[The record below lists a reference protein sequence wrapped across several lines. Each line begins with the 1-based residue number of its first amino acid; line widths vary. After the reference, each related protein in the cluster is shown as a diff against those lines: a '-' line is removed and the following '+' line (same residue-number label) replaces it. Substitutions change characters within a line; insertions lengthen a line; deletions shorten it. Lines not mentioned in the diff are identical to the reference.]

1 VRITRV
7 SRFAEGKLLMKPWSW
22 IARRAAL
29 AASLAAVLAAC
40 STPSSAPS
48 APVAKT
54 PVAVRLLAF
63 NDFHGN
69 LEKTSLSLNLPDPA
83 DPTKTVRVAT
93 GGAAFLAGKLAEL
106 KTGNPNTVILSS
118 GDMIGGSPLVS
129 AFFRDE
135 PTIEIMNAMG
145 VDFNAV
151 GNHEFDKGVGELARI
166 VKGGCNTDTRDPNLA
181 SCARANAGPYAGA
194 KFAFLAANV
203 VDAAGKP
210 IYPPYIVREFQGA
223 KIGFIGAVTRTTPTI
238 VVPEGVR
245 GVRFLD
251 EAATI
256 NRYADELKAQGVN
269 AIVASIH
276 EGGVVESAS
285 WNDPACPNPR
295 GEIFEIVGKLSNDVD
310 AVFSAHTH
318 QGYNCL
324 VKGIPVIQAFSAGRG
339 ISQVDVV
346 IDPVTRDIDRSKT
359 KALNIPVVNDG
370 NPPEIAAKFPAATP
384 NAAVAKIVADYAAL
398 AAPKANREI
407 GRITATINRE
417 PAPGGDFPAGRLI
430 ADAQLAA
437 TAAPDKGGAQI
448 AFMNA
453 GGIRSDFNCT
463 PAAGAASCPVSFG
476 AAFTVQPFGNS
487 LVVMTLTGA
496 QLKDLL
502 EQQATGANAQRAR
515 MLQHSKGFTYTWT
528 PTAAPGARVSNMR
541 LNGTPIDP
549 AKPYRITV
557 NSFMADGGDGYNLLK
572 TGKDRVGGAQDID
585 ALIAYFAANNPV
597 APDLVGRIVVG
608 N

>member
-1 VRITRV
+1 MLTHAKGFAMKQPHPIVR
-7 SRFAEGKLLMKPWSW
+7 M
-22 IARRAAL
+22 AAL
-29 AASLAAVLAAC
+29 AAFAAAVLSAC
-40 STPSSAPS
+40 SSTPPA
-48 APVAKT
+48 ATA

-69 LEKTSLSLNLPDPA
+69 LEKTGLALTLPDPA
-83 DPTKTVRVAT
+83 DATKTVRVAT

-106 KTGNPNTVILSS
+106 KAGNPNTVIISS
-118 GDMIGGSPLVS
+118 GDLIGGSPLVS

-135 PTIEIMNAMG
+135 PTIEVMNAIG

-151 GNHEFDKGVGELARI
+151 GNHEFDKGVAELARI
-166 VKGGCNTDTRDPNLA
+166 VKGSCSTDTRDPNLA
-181 SCARANAGPYAGA
+181 SCARTSGGPYAGA

-210 IYPPYIVREFQGA
+210 IHPPYVVREFQGA
-223 KIGFIGAVTRTTPTI
+223 KIGFIGVVTRTTPTI

-251 EAATI
+251 EATAI
-256 NRYADELKAQGVN
+256 NKYADELKAQGVN
-269 AIVASIH
+269 AIVASVH
-276 EGGVVESAS
+276 EGGVVESA
-285 WNDPACPNPR
+285 WNDVTCANPR
-295 GEIFEIVGKLSNDVD
+295 GEIFEIVGKLSANVD

-318 QGYNCL
+318 QGYNCM
-324 VKGIPVIQAFSAGRG
+324 VKGVPVIQAFSAGRG

-417 PAPGGDFPAGRLI
+417 SGPGGDFPAGRLI

-453 GGIRSDFNCT
+453 GGVRSDFNCT
-463 PAAGAASCPVSFG
+463 PAAGATTCPVSFG

-487 LVVMTLTGA
+487 LVVMTLTGT

-502 EQQATGANAQRAR
+502 EQQNSGANAQRAR

-528 PTAAPGARVSNMR
+528 ASAAPGARVSNMR

-597 APDLVGRIVVG
+597 APDGVGRIGVG